1 MSAPLRIDPGD
12 VGQVSPFYIPSSV
25 TVPSYRPRVL
35 KQADAFAVLD
45 HFGDVQATG
54 PGSEGLF
61 FEDTRHLSQW
71 VLTVAGVRPLL
82 LSSIVS
88 DDNGLMSADLA
99 NPDLS
104 RDGALWLARDTVHI
118 RRSVVLCEGAL
129 FEQLDLTNFGRVR
142 ARFGLALN
150 FDADFADIFE
160 VRGSVR
166 ARRGASLPDAAQR
179 DGVTLAYRGLDQL
192 VRRTRIVFAPP
203 PDFEGPR
210 RATWAIDLA
219 PGGVQT
225 IHIEIR
231 CEHEGRCLAA
241 QTRPACIAAAEARIA
256 NRKEQVADLYS
267 SNESF
272 NDWVGRSR
280 ADLDMLTTETPHG
293 LYPYAGIP
301 WFSTAFGRDGLI
313 TALQCLWLDPSLA
326 EGTLRFLAANQATAL
341 DRKADAEPGKILHE
355 TRKGEMATLGEV
367 PFGRYYGSVDSTPLF
382 VVLAAAY
389 YDRTG
394 DLAFIR
400 TLWPSIARA
409 LAWMTEYGDVDG
421 DGFLEYDRHSVNGLI
436 NQGWKDSGDSIFH
449 ADGSLA
455 EAPIALAEVQA
466 YAYAAYRGAARLAT
480 TLGLAPEASRL
491 DGAAERLRQ
500 RFEEVFWLDDI
511 GTYAMALDGDKR
523 PCRVRS
529 SNAGQVLFGGLAAP
543 ERAAAV
549 AATLMAGDS
558 FSGWGI
564 RTIAEGEARYS
575 PISYHN
581 GSIWPHDNGLIAMGF
596 ARYGL
601 REPLHKLFTGMFDT
615 ALFME
620 LKRLPEL
627 FCGFERQHGTGPTA
641 YPVACLPQAWA
652 SATVFALIGA
662 SLGISFDAPARQ
674 IRFQRPVLPSWLDE
688 LRLTNLRLGEA
699 SVDLLLRRSGED
711 VACHLLRREATVE
724 IVVTT

>member
-1 MSAPLRIDPGD
+1 MVAAPRSEAGEA
-12 VGQVSPFYIPSSV
+12 GQVSPFYIPSSV

-35 KQADAFAVLD
+35 KQGDAFAVFD

-82 LSSIVS
+82 LSSMVS
-88 DDNGLMSADLA
+88 DDNGVMSADLA

-104 RDGALWLARDTVHI
+104 RDGTLWLARDTVHI
-118 RRSVVLCEGAL
+118 RRGVVLGNATL
-129 FEQLDLTNFGRVR
+129 FEQLELRNFGRER
-142 ARFGLALN
+142 AMFSLALN

-166 ARRGASLPDAAQR
+166 ARRGTLLPDASQP
-179 DGVTLAYRGLDQL
+179 DGLTLAYRGLDRL
-192 VRRTRIVFAPP
+192 IRRTRFVFAPLP
-203 PDFEGPR
+203 HLERPR
-210 RATWAIDLA
+210 RATWSIDLA
-219 PGGVQT
+219 PGDVRT
-225 IHIEIR
+225 ILIEIR
-231 CEHEGRCLAA
+231 CEQDGRHHAGSTREACLAE
-241 QTRPACIAAAEARIA
+241 AEAWIA
-256 NRKEQVADLYS
+256 QRKERVADLYS

-272 NDWVGRSR
+272 NDWVARSR
-280 ADLDMLTTETPHG
+280 ADLDMLITETPQG
-293 LYPYAGIP
+293 LYAYAGIP

-326 EGTLRFLAANQATAL
+326 AGTLKFLAANQATAL
-341 DRKADAEPGKILHE
+341 DRKVDAEPGKILHE

-394 DLAFIR
+394 DLSLIR
-400 TLWPSIARA
+400 SLWPSIAQA
-409 LAWMTEYGDVDG
+409 LGWMTEYGDVDG
-421 DGFLEYDRHSVNGLI
+421 DGLLEYDRHSVNGLI

-466 YAYAAYRGAARLAT
+466 YAYAAYRGAARLAAALDLT
-480 TLGLAPEASRL
+480 REGARL
-491 DGAAERLRQ
+491 EEAAERLRQ
-500 RFEEVFWLDDI
+500 RFEAVFWLEEL
-511 GTYAMALDGDKR
+511 GTYALALDGAKR

-549 AATLMAGDS
+549 AATLMASQS

-575 PISYHN
+575 PISYHD
-581 GSIWPHDNGLIAMGF
+581 GSIWPHDNALIAMGF

-601 REPLHKLFTGMFDT
+601 RTPLLNLFTGMFDS

-620 LKRLPEL
+620 LKRMPEL
-627 FCGFERQHGTGPTA
+627 FCGFERQPRTGPTA

-662 SLGISFDAPARQ
+662 SLGISFDPLARQ
-674 IRFQRPVLPSWLDE
+674 IRLQRPVLPSWLDE